1 MLPGE
6 VIIERFR
13 GLENIAT
20 YVAFAASVG
29 VPGGTTPPMIKRIG
43 EALGRFT
50 AETASVQIVAAPLL
64 GAGAGGLASEE
75 VVESLSSTFLA
86 NCAMGATLRIFV
98 LHESVF
104 SRLQAL
110 PMFSKG
116 RATKE
121 HVSSSSKEAP
131 RVFISYTRTSE
142 KHEARVKEL
151 ATFLRTEEG
160 INARLDLWHLRP
172 GGDVAQW
179 MCNELD
185 LADRVLLICNDAYAQ
200 RADRRHGGVGWEIRL
215 IQGDLLDCQDTLKYV
230 PVVCSENVEA
240 TTPKFLRTVKCLRWD
255 SSKGENDFREEL
267 VKTLYNIP
275 LEPPLGRRREQSP

>member
-1 MLPGE
+1 
-6 VIIERFR
+6 
-13 GLENIAT
+13 
-20 YVAFAASVG
+20 
-29 VPGGTTPPMIKRIG
+29 
-43 EALGRFT
+43 
-50 AETASVQIVAAPLL
+50 
-64 GAGAGGLASEE
+64 
-75 VVESLSSTFLA
+75 
-86 NCAMGATLRIFV
+86 
-98 LHESVF
+98 
-104 SRLQAL
+104 
-110 PMFSKG
+110 
-116 RATKE
+116 
-121 HVSSSSKEAP
+121 
-131 RVFISYTRTSE
+131 
-142 KHEARVKEL
+142 
-151 ATFLRTEEG
+151 
-160 INARLDLWHLRP
+160 
-172 GGDVAQW
+172 